1 MTLDLLPDARAAAVL
16 RRLHDASN
24 RHAPRFPAMLA
35 GRTLSLDDLD
45 GFSRDGGLALDS
57 QQAAFIYSLVCAS
70 KARCV
75 VEFGTSL
82 GVSTIW
88 LALAARA
95 NWGKVITTEIIP
107 EKAARARA
115 NLEEAGLADVVDIR
129 VGDASQTLRDL
140 NEPVDFFLS
149 DGIPTR
155 ALEVLQLVHPLMV
168 HGATVVTN
176 NVTTLS
182 TNYREYLAWI
192 RDPKN
197 GFVSTTVPFQTGTEI
212 SVFNGAVEH

>member
-1 MTLDLLPDARAAAVL
+1 MTLNLLPDARAAAVL
-16 RRLHDASN
+16 RRLHQESE
-24 RHAPRFPAMLA
+24 RQSPHFPAMLA

-45 GFSRDGGLALDS
+45 GLPRDGDLALDAK
-57 QQAAFIYSLVCAS
+57 QAAFIYSLVCAS

-95 NWGKVITTEIIP
+95 NWGRVITTELIP
-107 EKAARARA
+107 ERAARARA
-115 NLEEAGLADVVDIR
+115 NLEEAGLSDVVDIR
-129 VGDASQTLRDL
+129 VGDATHTLRALDA
-140 NEPVDFFLS
+140 PVDFFLS
-149 DGIPTR
+149 DGFPTR
-155 ALEVLQLVHPLMV
+155 ALGVLQRVHPLLV

-176 NVTTLS
+176 NVTTCAAE
-182 TNYREYLAWI
+182 YRAYLAWI
-192 RDPKN
+192 RHPKN

-212 SVFNGAVEH
+212 SVYRGAVEH